1 MTSTA
6 APATARPSLAAR
18 PRRCRNCGAERAAG
32 PVSICEQCLGPL
44 DPVYEPG
51 RRLPDR
57 QTIAARAPSLWRYR
71 EWLPF
76 DGEPVL
82 SLDSGFTPLFEAPAL
97 ARGLGVAGAWV
108 KTDTACHPS
117 RSFKDRVV
125 AAAINAA
132 AAFGLD
138 TFGCAS
144 TGNLANAVAAHAA
157 RAGLKAWIFVPETL
171 ETPKVIGTAIYG
183 PRLVRV
189 RGTYDD
195 VNRLCA
201 QVADRFGWGMVNVNL
216 RCYYGEGSKTLAYEI
231 AEQLGWRLPTAVVAP
246 MAGGS
251 LVTRLRKGFAE
262 FLAAGLVRGTAP
274 RLYGA
279 QADGCAPIV
288 RLVER
293 GGTQLEPEV
302 PNTICRSLAIGS
314 PADGVFAARAVRE
327 SGGWAA
333 AVSDT
338 ALVDGIRFLAQDTG
352 VFAETAG
359 AVTAPSDRDWLF
371 AGFVAACR
379 GAGCKVPGG
388 VMIDA
393 ASEIPIGRGLG
404 SSGAATVAGAL
415 AARALLGLEL
425 DDAALA
431 RLCADVEHHPDNVA
445 PAIYGGAVLAVPGPE
460 GRLTVAPLEVHGS
473 LVFVFAVPD
482 FAVETEQARAALPS
496 TVSHRTADTAAAK
509 AAALVAGLARADA
522 PLLAAAL
529 DDVLHAPHRRSL
541 VRGYDAVTAAARAAG
556 AFGATLSG
564 SGSSILAVTP
574 AFAAKAVATTMARVW
589 GALDVTAET
598 FVIERPASR
607 YDVTS
612 LTQETLPCPSR

>member
-1 MTSTA
+1 MTSSA
-6 APATARPSLAAR
+6 ASITTRSSLTARPL
-18 PRRCRNCGAERAAG
+18 RCRNCGAERAAG
-32 PVSICEQCLGPL
+32 PVSICDQCLGPL

-76 DGEPVL
+76 DGEPAL

-97 ARGLGVAGAWV
+97 ARRLGVGRVWV
-108 KTDTACHPS
+108 KNDTVCHPS
-117 RSFKDRVV
+117 LSFKDRVV

-138 TFGCAS
+138 TIGCAS

-171 ETPKVIGTAIYG
+171 EVPKVIGTGIYG

-262 FLAAGLVRGTAP
+262 FLAAGLVRGAAP

-279 QADGCAPIV
+279 QAEGCAPIV

-302 PNTICRSLAIGS
+302 PTTICRSLAIGS
-314 PADGVFAARAVRE
+314 PADGGVAARAGGAAGGGDGGAPVAPVRVRVPGPPPT
-327 SGGWAA
+327 GGAGFDGVGIAFARRLSA
-333 AVSDT
+333 AVGLEQGGAPVRIDRRGT
-338 ALVDGIRFLAQDTG
+338 LQ
-352 VFAETAG
+352 
-359 AVTAPSDRDWLF
+359 AVTVPADRDSLF

-379 GAGCKVPGG
+379 AAGCKVPGG
-388 VMIDA
+388 VVIDA
-393 ASEIPIGRGLG
+393 TSEIPIGRGLG

-425 DDAALA
+425 DEAALA

-460 GRLTVAPLEVHGS
+460 GRLTVAPLDVHAS

-496 TVSHRTADTAAAK
+496 SVSHRTAATAAAK

-522 PLLAAAL
+522 QLLAAAL
-529 DDVLHAPHRRSL
+529 DDVLHAP
-541 VRGYDAVTAAARAAG
+541 
-556 AFGATLSG
+556 
-564 SGSSILAVTP
+564 
-574 AFAAKAVATTMARVW
+574 
-589 GALDVTAET
+589 
-598 FVIERPASR
+598 
-607 YDVTS
+607 
-612 LTQETLPCPSR
+612 